1 MGAPALL
8 DVDWDDVTR
17 LERGEHSDPHGLLG
31 WHDAGGRAVVR
42 AWRPGAVALR
52 VLTGGSAVEMTPIG
66 AGGLFAADIGD
77 SGDGAGAGNGVG
89 NGAGGGAAYRL
100 QADYAGGP
108 EGHVT
113 LTFDDPYRFW
123 PTVSDFDLHLF
134 GAGRHH
140 ELWRALGAHHRTHK
154 GVDGVSFAVWAPNA
168 RAVRLAGDWNFWD
181 GYALPMRALGSSG
194 VWELFVP
201 GLPVGSRY
209 KFEVLTRQGWR
220 LHKADPLAR
229 ATEMP
234 PASASVV
241 EQSTYLWG
249 DAGWLAGRAGAD
261 WLQRPVSIYE
271 VHLGSWRRLP
281 EDGNRPLT
289 YRELADELPA
299 YVEAMGFTHVELLPV
314 SEHPFGGSWGYQ
326 VSAYFASTARY
337 GSPDDFRALVDAF
350 HQRGIGVVVD
360 WVPGHF
366 PRDEWALVHFDGTAL
381 YEHDDPRRAAHP
393 EWGTLEFNFG
403 RHEVRSFLIS
413 SARYWLDE
421 LHVDGLRVDAV
432 ASMLYLDYGRQEG
445 EWVGNEFGG
454 REDTDAVSFLQE
466 LNEVVHAAH
475 PGVMMVAEESTSWP
489 AVSRPAYLGGLGF
502 GFKWN
507 MGWMHDT
514 LEYFAKDPIYRRYH
528 QQDLTFGLLYAF
540 FENFILPLSHDEV
553 VHGKGSLLDKMPG
566 DRWQKAANLRALLAW
581 MWAHPG
587 KQLLFMGGE
596 FGQSA
601 EWHHDRSLDW
611 HLLQYPEHHGVSE
624 LVKALNTA
632 YRAEPALWERD
643 FAGEGFRWIDL
654 GDVDGNVLSFLRFS
668 ADGDRVLACV
678 ANLAPVVRSAYRVG
692 LPRPGGWREVLNTDA
707 ACFAGSGAGNA
718 GWVEAEAVGW
728 HGEAWSAEL
737 TLPPLGV
744 LWLVPG

>member
-1 MGAPALL
+1 
-8 DVDWDDVTR
+8 
-17 LERGEHSDPHGLLG
+17 
-31 WHDAGGRAVVR
+31 
-42 AWRPGAVALR
+42 
-52 VLTGGSAVEMTPIG
+52 
-66 AGGLFAADIGD
+66 
-77 SGDGAGAGNGVG
+77 
-89 NGAGGGAAYRL
+89 
-100 QADYAGGP
+100 
-108 EGHVT
+108 
-113 LTFDDPYRFW
+113 
-123 PTVSDFDLHLF
+123 
-134 GAGRHH
+134 
-140 ELWRALGAHHRTHK
+140 
-154 GVDGVSFAVWAPNA
+154 
-168 RAVRLAGDWNFWD
+168 RLAGDWNFWD

-299 YVEAMGFTHVELLPV
+299 YVEAMGLTHVELLPV

-326 VSAYFASTARY
+326 VSAYFAST
-337 GSPDDFRALVDAF
+337 
-350 HQRGIGVVVD
+350 
-360 WVPGHF
+360 
-366 PRDEWALVHFDGTAL
+366 
-381 YEHDDPRRAAHP
+381 
-393 EWGTLEFNFG
+393 
-403 RHEVRSFLIS
+403 
-413 SARYWLDE
+413 ARYWLDE

-507 MGWMHDT
+507 MG
-514 LEYFAKDPIYRRYH
+514 
-528 QQDLTFGLLYAF
+528 
-540 FENFILPLSHDEV
+540 
-553 VHGKGSLLDKMPG
+553 
-566 DRWQKAANLRALLAW
+566 
-581 MWAHPG
+581 
-587 KQLLFMGGE
+587 
-596 FGQSA
+596 
-601 EWHHDRSLDW
+601 
-611 HLLQYPEHHGVSE
+611 
-624 LVKALNTA
+624 
-632 YRAEPALWERD
+632 
-643 FAGEGFRWIDL
+643 
-654 GDVDGNVLSFLRFS
+654 
-668 ADGDRVLACV
+668 
-678 ANLAPVVRSAYRVG
+678 
-692 LPRPGGWREVLNTDA
+692 
-707 ACFAGSGAGNA
+707 
-718 GWVEAEAVGW
+718 
-728 HGEAWSAEL
+728 
-737 TLPPLGV
+737 
-744 LWLVPG
+744 